1 MCLVATYL
9 DPAAAGVEATRVCQS
24 HVAPIELVLEHPFL
38 SEQTRAAFHV
48 GISHPKSFCSCSPS
62 AACSSAYGTRGC
74 AEGRPSPAS
83 RRMLY
88 SRAVVLRVAYS
99 SRRDALRAYPTR
111 ARTEPPNAVAD
122 ATRCERIRNFISSDQ
137 PLRASPTSATRSLP
151 SVSYSCTAAR
161 VRGARH
167 TRLWSSRLEISD
179 TSRTKRMDPGAWH
192 RMSLTSI
199 MSARGVWIAYRTYM
213 FYEWRL
219 VHCLT
224 ASTHDVDIPRP
235 TTHRTL
241 ATTQQPT
248 PNAPERQRQSPDSRL
263 RPD

>member
-1 MCLVATYL
+1 M
-9 DPAAAGVEATRVCQS
+9 EATRVCQS

-48 GISHPKSFCSCSPS
+48 GISHPKSFCSCSLS

-74 AEGRPSPAS
+74 AQGRPSPAS

-137 PLRASPTSATRSLP
+137 PLRASPTSATRL
-151 SVSYSCTAAR
+151 
-161 VRGARH
+161 VRSP
-167 TRLWSSRLEISD
+167 L
-179 TSRTKRMDPGAWH
+179 
-192 RMSLTSI
+192 
-199 MSARGVWIAYRTYM
+199 
-213 FYEWRL
+213 
-219 VHCLT
+219 CLT
-224 ASTHDVDIPRP
+224 AVQLQGSGAHDTHGCGALDSRFQIRAGPSGW
-235 TTHRTL
+235 TL
-241 ATTQQPT
+241 EHGIACLL
-248 PNAPERQRQSPDSRL
+248 RQSCQREACGLPTVRTCSTSGGWYTA
-263 RPD
+263 